1 MRSSLGD
8 MVSANYIFGRRKRVV
23 SASCESGGELIK
35 NRLDRRDVQQP
46 CPLLTRNV
54 LFSLTDKTLTGQEGR
69 SGKDTDY
76 ELCKF
81 IIKVQGRLFQAV
93 QEE

>member
-8 MVSANYIFGRRKRVV
+8 TVSANYVFGRRKRVI
-23 SASCESGGELIK
+23 SASCKSGGELIK
-35 NRLDRRDVQQP
+35 NRLDRSDVQQP
-46 CPLLTRNV
+46 CPLLPRNV
-54 LFSLTDKTLTGQEGR
+54 LFSLTDKTLTGQEER
-69 SGKDTDY
+69 RGKDTDY

-81 IIKVQGRLFQAV
+81 NIKVQGRLFQAV